1 MTKVTDMI
9 DCTNS
14 VSDPQY
20 ITVLMLLELVCCF
33 KNQWPKSSTSIWD
46 EYFFVIHKHKGY
58 QNVYE

>member
-20 ITVLMLLELVCCF
+20 ITVLMLLELMCCF

-58 QNVYE
+58 QNV